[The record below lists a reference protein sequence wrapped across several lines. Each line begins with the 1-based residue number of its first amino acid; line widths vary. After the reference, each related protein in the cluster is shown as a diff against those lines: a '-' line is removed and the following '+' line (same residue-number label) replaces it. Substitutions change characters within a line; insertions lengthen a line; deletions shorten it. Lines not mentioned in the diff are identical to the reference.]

1 MNAGP
6 VRRVHGGGA
15 NLHEHLVVL
24 DDRLVDVLE
33 LQDVW

>member
-6 VRRVHGGGA
+6 IRRVDGGRVNA
-15 NLHEHLVVL
+15 HEHLVVL

-33 LQDVW
+33 LQDIR